1 MLKKSTTIAFTIVLM
16 ISIMSQVSIA
26 ATGNNSLLLMGTA
39 MFSPGF
45 QLGLEYEYR
54 WPNFGFA
61 LDVVSNFI
69 VPDQFFSV
77 QGHMLG
83 KAYLNF
89 NDNWSAF
96 LGFGVGA
103 GVIDLDYTDMMFAID
118 ANVTL
123 GLEVRAGY
131 FIGRIEGGYNPF
143 FPIGYY
149 DSVVHTG
156 IVRLGLGFVF

>member
-1 MLKKSTTIAFTIVLM
+1 MVRKTAVTALAVIV
-16 ISIMSQVSIA
+16 IIGIMSQTIV
-26 ATGNNSLLLMGTA
+26 ATEKRSSLLLMATA

-54 WPNFGFA
+54 WPYFGLGF
-61 LDVVSNFI
+61 DVVSNFI
-69 VPDQFFSV
+69 VPEQFFSL

-83 KAYLNF
+83 KTYANF
-89 NDNWSAF
+89 TKNLSGF
-96 LGFGVGA
+96 IGFGVGA
-103 GVIDLDYTDMMFAID
+103 GVIDLDYTDMMFSID

-123 GLEVRAGY
+123 GLELRTGS

-149 DSVVHTG
+149 EPVVHTG
-156 IVRLGLGFVF
+156 IIRLGLGFIF